1 MIMVRVKLEKMD
13 AHWTKACQHAVTD
26 LNLQFNRKGV
36 HVKLALK
43 GAGPVISVRT
53 DPSISGLMVHGKTHA
68 EFATSG
74 RLQKAETRL
83 PDKVQINTPGGLRT
97 AGPGVLEVI
106 AAHEYV
112 HALGQEHHSS
122 LLMTRT
128 FNKVP
133 GNSAA
138 GDKLQAGS
146 AMLPPLALA
155 DDTVELLKGIWG

>member
-1 MIMVRVKLEKMD
+1 MFMVRVKLDKMD
-13 AHWTKACQHAVTD
+13 PHWTKACTQAVAG
-26 LNLQFNRKGV
+26 LNLAFNQKGV
-36 HVKLALK
+36 HVKLSLT

-53 DPSISGLMVHGKTHA
+53 DASISGLMVHGKTHA
-68 EFATSG
+68 EFETSG
-74 RLQKAETRL
+74 RLLRAETRL
-83 PDKVQINTPGGLRT
+83 PEKVQINTPSNLRA

-122 LLMTRT
+122 LLMTQT

-138 GDKLQAGS
+138 GDKLQAGPV
-146 AMLPPLALA
+146 MLPPLKLA
-155 DDTVELLKGIWG
+155 DDTVKLLKDIWG